1 MADLVRTMEEEF
13 RRYKALGESAMAQLP
28 DHELSREGPGGGNSI
43 ATLVWH
49 VSGNLTSRFTD
60 FLTSD
65 GEKPWRDRDG
75 EFVPRSVT
83 RAELLARW
91 ADGWTALLGALAS
104 VTDADLDR
112 QVTIRRQPLTVG
124 QALSRSLAHTVYHVG
139 QIVYLSKVWRGT
151 EWTNLS
157 IPVGGSRAYNDAPTR
172 ERPSAHISSLPGS
185 GTPPPDDR

>member
-1 MADLVRTMEEEF
+1 MADMVRAIEEEY

-28 DHELSREGPGGGNSI
+28 EHELAREGPGGGNSI

-49 VSGNLTSRFTD
+49 VSGNLASRFTD

-65 GEKPWRDRDG
+65 GEKTWRDRDD

-91 ADGWTALLGALAS
+91 AAGWTAALEA
-104 VTDADLDR
+104 VAGLTDADLDR
-112 QVTIRRQPLTVG
+112 LVTIRRQPLTVC

-157 IPVGGSRAYNDAPTR
+157 IPLGGSRAYNEAPTR
-172 ERPSAHISSLPGS
+172 ELPSAHVSSLPGPW
-185 GTPPPDDR
+185 TPPEDR

>member
-1 MADLVRTMEEEF
+1 MADVVRTLEEEY

-28 DHELSREGPGGGNSI
+28 EHELSREGPGGGNSI

-49 VSGNLTSRFTD
+49 VSGNLASRFTD

-65 GEKPWRDRDG
+65 GEKPWRDRDD

-91 ADGWTALLGALAS
+91 AAGWTAVLEAVAGL
-104 VTDADLDR
+104 TDADLDR
-112 QVTIRRQPLTVG
+112 VVTVRRQPLTVS

-151 EWTNLS
+151 EWTSLS
-157 IPVGGSRAYNDAPTR
+157 IPLGGSRAYNEAPTR
-172 ERPSAHISSLPGS
+172 ERPSAHVASLS
-185 GTPPPDDR
+185 GPWTPPEDR